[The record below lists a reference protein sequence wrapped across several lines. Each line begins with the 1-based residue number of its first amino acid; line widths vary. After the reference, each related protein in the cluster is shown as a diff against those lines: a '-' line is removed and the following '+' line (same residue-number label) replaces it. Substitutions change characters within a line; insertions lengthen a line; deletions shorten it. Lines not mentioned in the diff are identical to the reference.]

1 MLQGLLSFKGRYRIL
16 NFAWFAFFLTFVVW
30 FNFAPFTTT
39 VKHDLHLTV
48 GQVRTISLCNL
59 ALTIP
64 ARIIIG
70 MVLDR
75 FGPRITFSSLLIYAA
90 IPSLAFA
97 FAQDFNQLVWS
108 RLAMGI
114 VGAGFVVGIRLVAEW
129 FPAKEIGFAQGIYG
143 GWGNFGSF
151 AAEAALPAIAAASAF
166 LYAGHVNWRLA
177 IGLSGVVSALYG
189 VIFYLNV
196 QNTPPGKEYQR
207 PTRNGG
213 MEVTSATS
221 FWALLLT
228 NIPLVG
234 ALGLIAW
241 RLAQPKIHFISP
253 TIMYVVWAFLL
264 ALFLFQAYQAYQV
277 NREVVTGSKQYSLNE
292 RYQIS
297 QVFVLELAYAASFG
311 SEIAVVSMLPEFF
324 EKNYGI
330 TEAVAGP
337 LAACFPL
344 MNIISRPA
352 GGLISDKLGS
362 RKWTLAAMMAGD
374 GIGYLLLSRVSHDWA
389 VPLAVILTMTTAFF
403 VFGAAGATFGIA
415 PLLKRSVTGQIA
427 GNIGAYGSV
436 GSVLYAT
443 RYSLLPDNPEGFRQF
458 FETLGVVALVVFFL
472 CALVLKDLQP
482 AKSEGVEEDAAMVGH

>member
-1 MLQGLLSFKGRYRIL
+1 MLQGLLSFRGRYRIL

-39 VKHDLHLTV
+39 VKNDFHLTV
-48 GQVRTISLCNL
+48 GQIRTISLCNL

-75 FGPRITFSSLLIYAA
+75 FGPRITFSALLIYAA

-97 FAQDFNQLVWS
+97 FAQNFEQLVWS

-129 FPAKEIGFAQGIYG
+129 FPANEIGFAQGIYG

-151 AAEAALPAIAAASAF
+151 AAEAVLPTVAAAAAF
-166 LYAGHVNWRLA
+166 LYAGHVNWRFA
-177 IGLSGVVSALYG
+177 IGLSGVIAALYG
-189 VIFYLNV
+189 VLFYFSV

-207 PTRNGG
+207 PARNGG
-213 MEVTSATS
+213 MEVTSQAS
-221 FWALLLT
+221 FWGLLLT
-228 NIPLVG
+228 NIPLVA

-241 RLAQPKIHFISP
+241 RLAQPKIHFIN
-253 TIMYVVWAFLL
+253 TTTLYIVWAFLL
-264 ALFLFQAYQAYQV
+264 GLYLFQAFQAYQV
-277 NREVVTGSKQYSLNE
+277 NREVVSGSKQYPLGE
-292 RYQIS
+292 RYKIS
-297 QVFVLELAYAASFG
+297 QVFILELAYAVSFG

-337 LAACFPL
+337 IAASFPL
-344 MNIISRPA
+344 MNIVSRPA
-352 GGLISDKLGS
+352 GGFISDKLGS
-362 RKWTLAAMMAGD
+362 RKWTLAAMLAGD

-389 VPLAVILTMTTAFF
+389 IPLAVLLTMTTAFF

-415 PLLKRSVTGQIA
+415 PLIKRSVTGQIA
-427 GNIGAYGSV
+427 GNVGAYGSV
-436 GSVLYAT
+436 GSVIYAT
-443 RYSLLPDNPEGFRQF
+443 IYSLLPDNPAGFQRF
-458 FETLGVVALVVFFL
+458 FEVLGVVALIVFFL
-472 CALVLKDLQP
+472 CAIILKDLQP
-482 AKSEGVEEDAAMVGH
+482 SKSKELEEDAAMVGH

>member
-16 NFAWFAFFLTFVVW
+16 NFAWFAFFLCFVVW

-39 VKHDLHLTV
+39 VKQDLHLTV

-75 FGPRITFSSLLIYAA
+75 FGPRITFSALLIYAA
-90 IPSLAFA
+90 VPSLAFA

-129 FPAKEIGFAQGIYG
+129 FPPREIGFAQGIYG

-151 AAEAALPAIAAASAF
+151 AAEAGLPIIAAAAAF
-166 LYAGHVNWRLA
+166 LYAGHLNWRLA
-177 IGLSGVVSALYG
+177 IGSSGVVAALYG
-189 VIFYLNV
+189 VLFYFSV
-196 QNTPPGKEYQR
+196 QNTPPGKVYQR

-228 NIPLVG
+228 NIPLIG
-234 ALGLIAW
+234 ALALIAW
-241 RLAQPKIHFISP
+241 RLGKVKFLTPNALYI
-253 TIMYVVWAFLL
+253 VWAFLL
-264 ALFLFQAYQAYQV
+264 ALYLFQAYQAYQV
-277 NREVVTGSKQYSLNE
+277 NREVVSGSKQYSLQD
-292 RYQIS
+292 RYKIS
-297 QVFVLELAYAASFG
+297 QMFILELAYAASFG

-324 EKNYGI
+324 QKNYGI

-337 LAACFPL
+337 LAASFPL
-344 MNIISRPA
+344 MNLIARPA
-352 GGLISDKLGS
+352 GGFISDKLGS
-362 RKWTLAAMMAGD
+362 RKWTLAVMMAGD

-389 VPLAVILTMTTAFF
+389 IPLAVILTMTTAFF

-427 GNIGAYGSV
+427 GNVGAYGSV
-436 GSVLYAT
+436 GSVIDAT
-443 RYSLLPDNPEGFRQF
+443 IYSLLPDNPGGYQQF
-458 FETLGVVALVVFFL
+458 FETLGVGALIVFFL

-482 AKSEGVEEDAAMVGH
+482 AQSQGVEEDAAMVGH